1 MGVLQ
6 GEQARQA
13 MARLRHRGIGEQRS
27 AAAEAGR
34 LGEGG
39 EDLAADEFDVSEVR
53 QVQDL

>member
-1 MGVLQ
+1 VGVLQ

-27 AAAEAGR
+27 AAAEADR